1 MHASILTNPSEK
13 WSEMSRESELLRT
26 LLSERACKSPAVAYQ
41 GGGKSWVQSLHSC
54 WVVKKILLA
63 TSVINTNMLMTLITI
78 ALFFALNVLMI
89 FTKVV
94 RQNVFLAIAHLNFGT
109 FAQLLRV
116 KLFKVPPSSNY
127 FPAVSKNTRFLFV
140 NHQHWSLMTN
150 DGCIVLAF
158 TTTGV

>member
-1 MHASILTNPSEK
+1 
-13 WSEMSRESELLRT
+13 
-26 LLSERACKSPAVAYQ
+26 
-41 GGGKSWVQSLHSC
+41 
-54 WVVKKILLA
+54 
-63 TSVINTNMLMTLITI
+63 MTLITI
-78 ALFFALNVLMI
+78 ALFFALKMNVLMI

-140 NHQHWSLMTN
+140 NHQH
-150 DGCIVLAF
+150 
-158 TTTGV
+158 

>member
-1 MHASILTNPSEK
+1 MREMIRNEVGIRVVPHIIVRASMQIACCSLSGQREK
-13 WSEMSRESELLRT
+13 LSTKST
-26 LLSERACKSPAVAYQ
+26 QLLSSEENPVGNFCDQ
-41 GGGKSWVQSLHSC
+41 HQTC
-54 WVVKKILLA
+54 WWLWLQ
-63 TSVINTNMLMTLITI
+63 LRC
-78 ALFFALNVLMI
+78 FFCFEDECVDD
-89 FTKVV
+89 FYRSF

>member
-1 MHASILTNPSEK
+1 MKEMIRNELGIRVVPHIIVRASMQIACCSLSRRREK
-13 WSEMSRESELLRT
+13 LSTKST
-26 LLSERACKSPAVAYQ
+26 QLLSSEENPVGNFCDQ
-41 GGGKSWVQSLHSC
+41 HQTC
-54 WVVKKILLA
+54 WWLWLQLRCFLA
-63 TSVINTNMLMTLITI
+63 LKM
-78 ALFFALNVLMI
+78 NVLMI

-94 RQNVFLAIAHLNFGT
+94 RQNVFLAIAHLNFVT
-109 FAQLLRV
+109 CAQLLRV

>member
-1 MHASILTNPSEK
+1 MREMIRNELGMRVVPHIIVRASMQIACCSLSRRREK
-13 WSEMSRESELLRT
+13 LSTKST
-26 LLSERACKSPAVAYQ
+26 QLLSSEENPVGNFCDQ
-41 GGGKSWVQSLHSC
+41 HQTC
-54 WVVKKILLA
+54 WWLWLQLRCFLLWRW
-63 TSVINTNMLMTLITI
+63 MCWWFL
-78 ALFFALNVLMI
+78 
-89 FTKVV
+89 
-94 RQNVFLAIAHLNFGT
+94 QNVFLAIAHLNFGT